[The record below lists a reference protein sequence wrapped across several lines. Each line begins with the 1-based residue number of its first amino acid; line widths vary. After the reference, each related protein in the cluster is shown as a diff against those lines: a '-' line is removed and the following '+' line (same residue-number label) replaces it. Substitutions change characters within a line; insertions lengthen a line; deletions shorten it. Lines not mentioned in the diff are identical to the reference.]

1 MIAYEELC
9 EALARWRSRNGLQN
23 GPSARPPQGAVVVPP
38 AVTAGAAASEGTAAQ
53 GGTPDST
60 FVTSPFGSPAFGS
73 PGFAP
78 ATTEETLVA
87 ESKTT
92 VAPNPL
98 AHHADGDGP
107 TGLHSPVSE
116 NTNDL
121 DLDNVVL
128 VDDDAEDDV

>member
-9 EALARWRSRNGLQN
+9 EALARWRSRNGLEN
-23 GPSARPPQGAVVVPP
+23 GPSARPPQGVVVPP
-38 AVTAGAAASEGTAAQ
+38 AMTAGAATSQGTAAQ
-53 GGTPDST
+53 GGTAAT
-60 FVTSPFGSPAFGS
+60 FLPPAFGSPAFGS

-98 AHHADGDGP
+98 AHHEEDGVP
-107 TGLHSPVSE
+107 TGVPRE
-116 NTNDL
+116 TTNDL
-121 DLDNVVL
+121 DLENVVL
-128 VDDDAEDDV
+128 VDEDDV